1 VNLAKRY
8 RVLFVCLGNSCRSQM
23 ADAIAR
29 QSAEDVILSSSAGT
43 IALGYVAP
51 LTIRV
56 LEERGVNVDGLHSKP
71 LTRAAQ
77 QNADIII
84 NMTGGPAGR
93 TFSAGAGK
101 IEDWPVPDPFGSEMN
116 SYRDTCDD
124 IEARMSEF
132 TARLRARRSAVLA
145 GSVAEG

>member
-1 VNLAKRY
+1 LNLAKRY

-29 QSAEDVILSSSAGT
+29 QSAEDIILSSSAGT
-43 IALGYVAP
+43 IALGFVAP
-51 LTIRV
+51 LTVRV
-56 LEERGVNVDGLHSKP
+56 LEERGVDVDGLHSKP

-84 NMTGGPAGR
+84 NMTGSPAD
-93 TFSAGAGK
+93 TAFPAEADK
-101 IEDWPVPDPFGSEMN
+101 TEDWPVPDPYGFEMN

-124 IEARMSEF
+124 IEARLTEL
-132 TARLRARRSAVLA
+132 TARLRARRAAVIGGGASA
-145 GSVAEG
+145 G

>member
-1 VNLAKRY
+1 VNPAKRY

-29 QSAEDVILSSSAGT
+29 HRAEDIILSSSAGT
-43 IALGYVAP
+43 MALGFVAP

-56 LEERGVNVDGLHSKP
+56 LEERSVGVDGLHSKP

-84 NMTGGPAGR
+84 NMTGSPADSVMPAGVDK
-93 TFSAGAGK
+93 T
-101 IEDWPVPDPFGSEMN
+101 EDWSVPDPYGFEMN

-124 IEARMSEF
+124 IEARMTEF
-132 TARLRARRSAVLA
+132 TARLRARRTAVITGSASA
-145 GSVAEG
+145 G